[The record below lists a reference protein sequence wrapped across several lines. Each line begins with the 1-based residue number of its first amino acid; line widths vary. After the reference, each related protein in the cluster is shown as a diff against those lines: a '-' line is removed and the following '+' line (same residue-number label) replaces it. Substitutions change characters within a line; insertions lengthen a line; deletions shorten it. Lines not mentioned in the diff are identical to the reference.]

1 MKEYTGFA
9 SVYDMFM
16 DNVPYDE
23 WAKYLHGLL
32 TENGVSEGIVLEL
45 GCGTGKM
52 TRRLRDMGYDMI
64 GVDFSSEMLQIA
76 QEKEDGTAV
85 REKENDAATQDK
97 EDGTAAQEKED
108 GAATQEKED
117 GTAVRENENGAVAP
131 GKKDL
136 AGTQAEKGEI
146 LYLCQDMREFEL
158 YGSVAAVVSVC
169 DSINYITEDG
179 DLETVF
185 ALVHNYLD
193 PGGVFIFDM
202 NTEYYYKYVLG
213 EQTICETRDEGSF
226 IWENYYDEE
235 NMINEF
241 DMTVYVSTGRDK
253 LYERFDEVHYQRAY
267 KLSEVKKLLKAAGM
281 KNIRVYAAMEHEAPV
296 RSSERVYFVAKK

>member
-1 MKEYTGFA
+1 MREYTGFA
-9 SVYDMFM
+9 SVYDLFM

-23 WAKYLHGLL
+23 WAEYLHGLL
-32 TENGVSEGIVLEL
+32 EENGVSEGIVLEL

-52 TRRLRDMGYDMI
+52 TRRLRDFGYDMI
-64 GVDFSSEMLQIA
+64 GVDFSPEMLQIA
-76 QEKEDGTAV
+76 QEKEDSASD
-85 REKENDAATQDK
+85 RAEPAAEPAGASAEEFTPGGAEPVQKDK
-97 EDGTAAQEKED
+97 
-108 GAATQEKED
+108 
-117 GTAVRENENGAVAP
+117 P
-131 GKKDL
+131 
-136 AGTQAEKGEI
+136 EI

-226 IWENYYDEE
+226 IWENYYDED

-241 DMTVYVSTGRDK
+241 DMTVYVSSGRDN

-267 KLSEVKKLLKAAGM
+267 KLSEVKRLLKAAGM

-296 RSSERVYFVAKK
+296 KSTERVYFVAEA